1 GMDAQ
6 PYLGTVPKYGW
17 GILRRMRMWVAM
29 AAMGVF
35 ACGPALHVKP
45 IGSRVDV
52 LPAATPTPTPG
63 AEKALGTALPG
74 GWRLNG
80 GPADFASDAAAKTL
94 GDEAGRF
101 RGLKSY
107 ATAEYM
113 N

>member
-1 GMDAQ
+1 
-6 PYLGTVPKYGW
+6 
-17 GILRRMRMWVAM
+17 MRMWVG
-29 AAMGVF
+29 GVLVAVGMF
-35 ACGPALHVKP
+35 ACGPAMHVKA
-45 IGSRVDV
+45 IGSRVDS

-63 AEKALGTALPG
+63 AEKALGTSLPG

-113 N
+113 NNAQR